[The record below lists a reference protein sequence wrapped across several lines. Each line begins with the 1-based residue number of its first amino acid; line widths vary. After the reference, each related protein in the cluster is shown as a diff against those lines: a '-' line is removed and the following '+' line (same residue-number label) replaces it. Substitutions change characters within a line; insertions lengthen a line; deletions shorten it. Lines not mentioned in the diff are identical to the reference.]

1 MKLREGVKKN
11 INYLAGI
18 FYGRG
23 GGEPAIHLNNEFFPN
38 KIRALQTVLNG
49 LKHEK
54 INKMCFPIMTPLQ
67 T

>member
-54 INKMCFPIMTPLQ
+54 NQ
-67 T
+67 